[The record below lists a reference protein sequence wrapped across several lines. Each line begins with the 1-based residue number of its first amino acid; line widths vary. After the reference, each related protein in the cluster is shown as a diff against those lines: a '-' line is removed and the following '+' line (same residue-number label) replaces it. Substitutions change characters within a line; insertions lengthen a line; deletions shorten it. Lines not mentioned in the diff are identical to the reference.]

1 LNANLLLV
9 FVCLGLGALLR
20 LDKRLPPGTAQAFNG
35 FVLWISLPALILVQ
49 VPALLENTP
58 WGPELLIPASMA
70 WIQLLLAWAL
80 FSALGRWLGWPRV
93 QVGALLLVAGLGNT
107 SFVGYPMLDAF
118 FGPAGVRIGVL
129 TDQPGSFLALST
141 LGLVLASA
149 YGPSTGPG
157 QASVGGSRRPSAAE
171 LAIKVVKF
179 PPFIALLGAIAWH
192 ATGLGWHP
200 AVQNALERLSSTL
213 VPLAMVAV
221 GLQLRL
227 SREVLARRWR
237 PLALGLGFKLILAPL
252 FFLGLY
258 VYAVGS
264 HSFVSRVTILE
275 SSMAPMITAA
285 VVCEE
290 MGMDGELA
298 GLLVGLGIPLSLLTV
313 PLWNSLG
320 VMQGLK

>member
-1 LNANLLLV
+1 LNPNLLLV
-9 FVCLGLGALLR
+9 FVCLGLGAVLR
-20 LDKRLPPGTAQAFNG
+20 LDPRLPKGTAQAFNS

-80 FSALGRWLGWPRV
+80 FAALGRWLGWPRV

-107 SFVGYPMLDAF
+107 SFVGYPILDAF

-149 YGPSTGPG
+149 YGPSTSSG
-157 QASVGGSRRPSAAE
+157 QASVIGPARPTAAE
-171 LAIKVVKF
+171 LALKVIKF
-179 PPFIALLGAIAWH
+179 PPFIALLAAIAWH
-192 ATGLGWHP
+192 GCGLAWHP
-200 AVQNALERLSSTL
+200 AVQTTLERLSSTL

-237 PLALGLGFKLILAPL
+237 PLALGLGFKLVLAPL
-252 FFLGLY
+252 FFLCLY
-258 VYAVGS
+258 VYGLGS
-264 HSFVSRVTILE
+264 YSFTSRVTILE
-275 SSMAPMITAA
+275 SAMAPMITAA
-285 VVCEE
+285 VLCEE

-313 PLWNSLG
+313 PWWNSLG

>member
-1 LNANLLLV
+1 LNANLLLI

-20 LDKRLPPGTAQAFNG
+20 LDRRLPKGTAQAFNS
-35 FVLWISLPALILVQ
+35 FILWISLPALILVQ
-49 VPALLENTP
+49 VPTLLENTP
-58 WGPELLIPASMA
+58 WGPALLIPASMA
-70 WIQLLLAWAL
+70 WIQLLLAWGL
-80 FSALGRWLGWPRV
+80 FAALGRWLNWPRV

-118 FGPAGVRIGVL
+118 FGPPGVRIGVL

-141 LGLVLASA
+141 LGLLLASA
-149 YGPSTGPG
+149 YGSPG
-157 QASVGGSRRPSAAE
+157 KKSPTAAE
-171 LAIKVVKF
+171 LLARVLKF
-179 PPFIALLGAIAWH
+179 PPFVALVGAILWH
-192 ATGLGWHP
+192 ATGWHWHP
-200 AVQNALERLSSTL
+200 MVQTTLERLSATL

-227 SREVLARRWR
+227 SQEVLARRWR
-237 PLALGLGFKLILAPL
+237 PLAIGLGFKLILAPL
-252 FFLGLY
+252 VFLGLY
-258 VYAVGS
+258 VYAMGS
-264 HSFVSRVTILE
+264 FSFISRVTILE
-275 SSMAPMITAA
+275 SAMAPMITAA

-313 PLWNSLG
+313 PLWNQLG

>member
-20 LDKRLPPGTAQAFNG
+20 LDQRLPKGTAQAFNS

-80 FSALGRWLGWPRV
+80 FAALGRWLGWPRV

-107 SFVGYPMLDAF
+107 SFVGYPILDAL

-149 YGPSTGPG
+149 YGSPGKKGP
-157 QASVGGSRRPSAAE
+157 RAAE
-171 LAIKVVKF
+171 LALKVAKF
-179 PPFIALLGAIAWH
+179 PPFIALLVAIVWH

-200 AVQNALERLSSTL
+200 AVQSTLERLSSTL

-252 FFLGLY
+252 FFLVLY
-258 VYAVGS
+258 VYVLGS
-264 HSFVSRVTILE
+264 RGFVSRVTILE
-275 SSMAPMITAA
+275 SAMAPMITAA